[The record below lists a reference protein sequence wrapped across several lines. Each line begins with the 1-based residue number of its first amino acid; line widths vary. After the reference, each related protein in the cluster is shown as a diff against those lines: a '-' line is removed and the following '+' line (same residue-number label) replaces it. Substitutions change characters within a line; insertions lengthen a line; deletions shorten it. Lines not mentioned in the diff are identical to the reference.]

1 MDLNHVSVFARVV
14 ELESFTAAAKQ
25 LGLPKSSVSRTVSSL
40 EAQLGVR
47 LLQRTTRKLHLTE
60 AGQAYYERTRVALSS
75 LEEAALAASNLSA
88 EPRGTVRIA
97 TPADSGLLRFA
108 EIVTRFTRKYPLVQI
123 EIAMSPRR
131 VDLVAEGFDLA
142 LRAGKLDDSTLVAR
156 KIGADSLGI
165 YAAPGYLR
173 QRGKPKT
180 LAELAQHDCVL
191 FRGINGKAEWR
202 LSGPSGEESV
212 TVRGP
217 VNVDEMSFVQS
228 AVAAGMGIALL
239 PSVGVRLMAKHGLLP
254 SPVHLLPEYSL
265 TGGDLNVVSPS
276 ARFQT
281 AAVVVFRDFL
291 VAELTALWHS
301 A

>member
-1 MDLNHVSVFARVV
+1 M
-14 ELESFTAAAKQ
+14 
-25 LGLPKSSVSRTVSSL
+25 
-40 EAQLGVR
+40 
-47 LLQRTTRKLHLTE
+47 
-60 AGQAYYERTRVALSS
+60 ALSS

-97 TPADSGLLRFA
+97 TPGDSGMLQFA
-108 EIVTRFTRKYPLVQI
+108 EIVTRFTRLYPLVHI

-165 YAAPGYLR
+165 YAAPDYLR

-191 FRGINGKAEWR
+191 FRGVNGKAEWR
-202 LSGPSGEESV
+202 VSGPNGEESV

-217 VNVDEMSFVQS
+217 VNVDEMSFVQN
-228 AVAAGMGIALL
+228 AVAAGLGIALL
-239 PSVGVRLMAKHGLLP
+239 PSASVRLMAKNGALP
-254 SPVHLLPEYSL
+254 SPVHLLPEYSVG
-265 TGGDLNVVSPS
+265 GGDLNVVSPS

-281 AAVVVFRDFL
+281 AAVVAFRDFL
-291 VAELTALWHS
+291 VAELTKLWHS
-301 A
+301 V

>member
-1 MDLNHVSVFARVV
+1 VDAGSFTRAAK
-14 ELESFTAAAKQ
+14 ELE
-25 LGLPKSSVSRTVSSL
+25 LPISSVSRGVAGL
-40 EAQLGVR
+40 ERTLGTR
-47 LLQRTTRKLHLTE
+47 LLQRTTRKLHLTD
-60 AGQAYYERTRVALSS
+60 AGQAYYERTRAALSS
-75 LEEAALAASNLSA
+75 LDEAARAASNLSS
-88 EPRGTVRIA
+88 EPRGTVRVA
-97 TPADSGLLRFA
+97 TPSDNGMLQFA
-108 EIVTRFTRKYPLVQI
+108 EIVTRFSRKYPLVHL

-165 YAAPGYLR
+165 YAAPSYLR

-202 LSGPSGEESV
+202 LSGPRGEESV

-217 VNVDEMSFVQS
+217 VNVDEMSFVQA
-228 AVAAGMGIALL
+228 AVAAGLGIALL
-239 PSVGVRLMAKHGLLP
+239 PSVGVRLMAKKGDLP
-254 SPVHLLPEYSL
+254 SPVRLLPEYALS
-265 TGGDLNVVSPS
+265 GGDLSVVSPS
-276 ARFQT
+276 ARLQT
-281 AAVVVFRDFL
+281 AAVVAFRDFL
-291 VAELTALWHS
+291 VAELTAFWHS